1 MSLSSF
7 LLNLQDIIEAVAAY
21 EVLPPQ
27 NVLKLP
33 VVRQAGRFG
42 SATLYWEAIHSTAGL
57 EDFTPS
63 SGNLTFAHGQ
73 VYPC

>member
-1 MSLSSF
+1 MSLGSF
-7 LLNLQDIIEAVAAY
+7 LLNLQDITGAVTGY
-21 EVLPPQ
+21 EVPPPQ
-27 NVLKLP
+27 NILKLP

-73 VYPC
+73 VCAC